1 MTTDK
6 TQARPRY
13 CPAPVRHTVPV
24 TTMNATPPPHPEL
37 EYEDEQRFRNY
48 VWSIDFGDPNDAF
61 KDQMF
66 KQPTQ
71 LPQPE
76 TPRTAPPEELQRRV
90 QDYPPVRGTGLGK
103 GRGNGH
109 PHRQRPLNVSHAE
122 HEEAQID
129 SVRESPTSET
139 KKVEGHSQE
148 ETGQGEDPNDEG
160 NSSDDCAWST
170 DSDSEAEDIKTP
182 AKVQGRSD
190 RRKGGAGKRVPEK
203 FTERDRSEKS

>member
-24 TTMNATPPPHPEL
+24 ATMNATPLPHPEL

-61 KDQMF
+61 KHEMF
-66 KQPTQ
+66 NQPTQ

-76 TPRTAPPEELQRRV
+76 TPRTVPPEELQRRA

-103 GRGNGH
+103 GKGRGKGH
-109 PHRQRPLNVSHAE
+109 PDQQHALNMSHAE
-122 HEEAQID
+122 HEESQID

-139 KKVEGHSQE
+139 KKFKGHSQK
-148 ETGQGEDPNDEG
+148 ETSHGDGLSDDG
-160 NSSDDCAWST
+160 NSSDDCAWT
-170 DSDSEAEDIKTP
+170 TDSEAEDIDAP
-182 AKVQGRSD
+182 AKVQGRSVQ
-190 RRKGGAGKRVPEK
+190 RKTGAGKRVPEK
-203 FTERDRSEKS
+203 PTERDRVQKS